1 MLQCGDERL
10 HCGYVRFV
18 FVHLIQ
24 NKQRSFTSRLPLK
37 LCLRRAPCC
46 KKKHQESNKYCRSLL
61 HGSVQMTSFSLEFKY
76 LQSTRS
82 LPAPSDSSTASL
94 KGVSEG
100 LRVVAE
106 NQKICGW
113 CDPAGLLLTNCI
125 ITSCWIEASSAPL
138 HKPRP
143 VKAEMMYLML
153 NFLNQ
158 SSSYTLIL
166 THAGM

>member
-10 HCGYVRFV
+10 HCGCVRFV

-37 LCLRRAPCC
+37 LCLHRAPCC

-82 LPAPSDSSTASL
+82 VPAPSDSSTASL

-106 NQKICGW
+106 NQKIYFPHYRNVVDVTRQGCFLQTALSLHVGSRLHQ
-113 CDPAGLLLTNCI
+113 PLYTNRGL
-125 ITSCWIEASSAPL
+125 
-138 HKPRP
+138 
-143 VKAEMMYLML
+143 
-153 NFLNQ
+153 
-158 SSSYTLIL
+158 
-166 THAGM
+166 